1 MVVLYSL
8 IRQVYVSSIKHY
20 SEQRFFILLYYLLPG
35 ELRDFQLA
43 LAKTVAPLGI
53 DFDAKLK
60 KIYWFDMSMIYS
72 IAPLWFPSAEK
83 LWLVLILNIAFE
95 DEGNNIYWIAS
106 Y

>member
-43 LAKTVAPLGI
+43 LAKTVEFVLPNEKVFFVTIGI
-53 DFDAKLK
+53 DSK
-60 KIYWFDMSMIYS
+60 
-72 IAPLWFPSAEK
+72 
-83 LWLVLILNIAFE
+83 
-95 DEGNNIYWIAS
+95 
-106 Y
+106 